1 MRSYLVYKGS
11 TLNGSNIAVH
21 IVVNGWLWSPSSWG
35 RNAGLQKTL
44 QGYRWGVATVA
55 TCPNRDIAVDKNC
68 MIWLQ
73 KNIQWTVLLQCT
85 YLKKWVRF
93 CVRFL
98 AGKWDFL
105 NDFQTLLTFL
115 FNWFSCEVKKWR
127 MGVFVFST
135 PLVFIQ
141 AWSYDSYPSW
151 GDGDLGQQQF
161 SFLIIIKRPVEFL
174 MSIMRWSYRCL
185 WCPSSFSMR
194 WTVLEVH
201 FSARRARVIESK
213 R

>member
-1 MRSYLVYKGS
+1 M
-11 TLNGSNIAVH
+11 
-21 IVVNGWLWSPSSWG
+21 NGWLWSPSSWG

-73 KNIQWTVLLQCT
+73 KIYPMNGVASMHLS
-85 YLKKWVRF
+85 KKYF
-93 CVRFL
+93 EFSS
-98 AGKWDFL
+98 L
-105 NDFQTLLTFL
+105 NDFWRENETFWMIFKHCWLFL

-174 MSIMRWSYRCL
+174 ISIMRWSYRCL